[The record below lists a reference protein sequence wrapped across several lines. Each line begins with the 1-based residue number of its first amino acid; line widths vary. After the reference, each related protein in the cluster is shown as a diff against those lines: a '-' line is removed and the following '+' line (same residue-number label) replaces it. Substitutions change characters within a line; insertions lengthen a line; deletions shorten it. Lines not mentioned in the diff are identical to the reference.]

1 MVLRGGRRV
10 GGALSLVRFHAD
22 WAWCVVATNAV
33 AGTWALLAHWW
44 PPLRS
49 RWLWWFIALAEATI
63 VVQVA
68 AGVWLSGRDHLE
80 APPFHEFYGFVALIS
95 VGLIYSYRAQIKD
108 FQYLLYGLGGL
119 FLMGLALRAIYLAG

>member
-1 MVLRGGRRV
+1 M
-10 GGALSLVRFHAD
+10 LSQFHGD
-22 WAWCVVATNAV
+22 WSWVVVASNAL
-33 AGTWALLAHWW
+33 AGTWALIAHWKQSW
-44 PPLRS
+44 RT
-49 RWLWWFIALAEATI
+49 RGLWWCIALAELTI

-68 AGVWLSGRDHLE
+68 AGAWLKGHDKVE
-80 APPFHEFYGFVALIS
+80 APPFHEFYGYVALIT